1 MGAIVGPTGEGK
13 STLVNLIPRLYDPV
27 KGVVKIDGRE
37 LRSLTLKSLR
47 DQISY
52 VQQETVLFNEPI
64 WQNIAYG
71 KPDSTR
77 EEIVRAAELAN
88 ADEFIRKLPQG
99 YDTIVGERGSSLS
112 GGQRQRIGIAR
123 AIIRNSPVLILD
135 EATSGLDAESE
146 ALIVQALDRLMKGKT
161 SLVIAHRLG
170 TIKQAD
176 KILFLKGGRIVEQGN
191 HEELLARG
199 GEYAGLYKLQ
209 FGSEAAP
216 KPAEVRIPAS

>member
-1 MGAIVGPTGEGK
+1 
-13 STLVNLIPRLYDPV
+13 
-27 KGVVKIDGRE
+27 
-37 LRSLTLKSLR
+37 
-47 DQISY
+47 
-52 VQQETVLFNEPI
+52 VLFNEPI

-71 KPDSTR
+71 KPDATR

-99 YDTIVGERGSSLS
+99 YDTVVGERGSSLS

-170 TIKQAD
+170 TIRQAD
-176 KILFLKGGRIVEQGN
+176 RILVLKGGRIVEQGR

-199 GEYAGLYKLQ
+199 GEYAALYKLQ
-209 FGSEAAP
+209 FGAE
-216 KPAEVRIPAS
+216 PATASPPSSGSEVRIPAS